1 MCRTRQTFLVGALE
15 RDSATRASSHN
26 GVMPHGRRWLAAT
39 LAGLLLLAAVPAGAR
54 QSDPVVTISGEPSGW
69 KDRARLVMDH
79 DSLASALRDGGYRF
93 ASNAE
98 IYMAE
103 VAPGVG
109 QPALVMYDAGQ
120 GAFSQNFWP
129 ASSVK
134 LLAAVAALE
143 YIGAAGF
150 AGDAEI
156 AGSWIGDRTA
166 RSIYESAIVHSD
178 NRSYDLLVRIAGVD
192 FINREFI
199 PRHGLDSATIGSD
212 LSGLSIL
219 VSPSYVLTEWVPA
232 EQISAYLPPSV
243 KVVPVRHTVES
254 RRASGY
260 YRSNN
265 IDLFDLAEVVR
276 RVMLADEV
284 AADHRFG
291 LEEEDIAGL
300 SAALCAA
307 EPAHFESG
315 AARVYGEDAVVCGK
329 SGWWEHTVDP
339 EEEEEEEEAPQAPPS
354 CTDVALMSDPDTG
367 RRVLLA
373 ATGGC
378 GGAGLAALAAPA
390 LEAAAVLFGTPLQ
403 ADAGV
408 PIDAVLTNGDG
419 WLEVSLETTA
429 QWALVYVDD
438 ARPVVAV
445 RRGDRLETSVTLPAD
460 GPHLLVVVGVSYGSQ
475 VGYRAIDFEVSVP

>member
-1 MCRTRQTFLVGALE
+1 MRHR
-15 RDSATRASSHN
+15 
-26 GVMPHGRRWLAAT
+26 RRWLAAT
-39 LAGLLLLAAVPAGAR
+39 LAGLLLLAAVPAGAQ

-103 VAPGVG
+103 VVPGVG

-143 YIGAAGF
+143 YIGTLGF
-150 AGDAEI
+150 TGDAEI
-156 AGSWIGDRTA
+156 SGPWIGDRTV
-166 RSIYESAIVHSD
+166 RSIYESAIVRSD
-178 NRSYDLLVRIAGVD
+178 NRSYDLLVRIAGID
-192 FINREFI
+192 FINGEFV
-199 PRHGLDSATIGSD
+199 PRNGLDSVTIGSD

-219 VSPSYVLTEWVPA
+219 ASPSYLLTEWVPA
-232 EQISAYLPPSV
+232 EEISISLPPGV

-276 RVMLADEV
+276 RVMLADEI
-284 AADHRFG
+284 AEDHRFG
-291 LEEEDIAGL
+291 LEDEDIAGL

-307 EPAHFESG
+307 EPAHYEPG
-315 AARVYGEDAVVCGK
+315 AVRIYGEDAEVCGK

-339 EEEEEEEEAPQAPPS
+339 EEEEEEEAQPAPPS
-354 CTDVALMSDPDTG
+354 CTDVALISDPDTG

-378 GGAGLAALAAPA
+378 GGAGLAGLAAPA

-408 PIDAVLTNGDG
+408 PIDAVLTNADG
-419 WLEVSLETTA
+419 LLEVSLETTA
-429 QWALVYVDD
+429 QWALVFVDGD
-438 ARPVVAV
+438 RPVVAV
-445 RRGDRLETSVTLPAD
+445 RRGDRLETSVTLPGD
-460 GPHLLVVVGVSYGSQ
+460 GPHLLVVVGVSYAAR
-475 VGYRAIDFEVSVP
+475 VGYRAIDFEVSAP

>member
-1 MCRTRQTFLVGALE
+1 MSYR
-15 RDSATRASSHN
+15 
-26 GVMPHGRRWLAAT
+26 RRWLAVA

-103 VAPGVG
+103 VIPGVG
-109 QPALVMYDAGQ
+109 QPALMMYDAGQ

-134 LLAAVAALE
+134 LLVAVAALE
-143 YIGAAGF
+143 YIGTMGF

-156 AGSWIGDRTA
+156 SGSWIGDRTV
-166 RSIYESAIVHSD
+166 RSIYEPAIVHSD
-178 NRSYDLLVRIAGVD
+178 NRCYDLLVRIAGID

-199 PRHGLDSATIGSD
+199 PRRGLDSATIGSD

-232 EQISAYLPPSV
+232 EEISPSLPPSV
-243 KVVPVRHTVES
+243 KVLPVRHTVES

-276 RVMLADEV
+276 RVMLADEI
-284 AADHRFG
+284 AAEHRFG
-291 LEEEDIAGL
+291 LEDEDIAGL
-300 SAALCAA
+300 SIALCAA
-307 EPAHFESG
+307 KPAHYESG

-329 SGWWEHTVDP
+329 SGWWEHIIDP
-339 EEEEEEEEAPQAPPS
+339 EEEEEEEEEAPPVPPS
-354 CTDVALMSDPDTG
+354 CTDVALISDPDTG

-408 PIDAVLTNGDG
+408 PIDATLMNDG
-419 WLEVSLETTA
+419 GLLEISLETTA
-429 QWALVYVDD
+429 QWALAYVDGD
-438 ARPVVAV
+438 RPAVAV
-445 RRGDRLETSVTLPAD
+445 RRGDRLETSVTLPGD
-460 GPHLLVVVGVSYGSQ
+460 GPHLLVVVGVSYGAR
-475 VGYRAIDFEVSVP
+475 VGYRAIDFEVSAP